1 VRVAEA
7 FVDPTRHPTRAVLRA
22 IRAFDPRPGAWTD
35 LDGVRVKLWRARGAP
50 GESRAPGVAAVAGG
64 RVLLGATDGAVELL
78 EVQPEGRNRMTA
90 GDWMRGRRLEPA
102 RFTPPGG

>member
-1 VRVAEA
+1 
-7 FVDPTRHPTRAVLRA
+7 
-22 IRAFDPRPGAWTD
+22 
-35 LDGVRVKLWRARGAP
+35 
-50 GESRAPGVAAVAGG
+50 VAAVAGG